1 MCLKEVVCPSE
12 KPHYYLRSFL
22 KKMQKHGLAKQTFII
37 YLQLIIIGENNKA
50 LIMKWLYSFSL
61 ISETLMLHQV
71 FTMFPDISDPQ
82 LFVASNSHLPS
93 REMWFR
99 EMWVVL
105 REGHLT
111 WLSPANSATALSDL
125 YFPKWLSQL
134 VFWNII

>member
-1 MCLKEVVCPSE
+1 MRLKEVVCSSE

-22 KKMQKHGLAKQTFII
+22 KEMQKQGLAKQTFII
-37 YLQLIIIGENNKA
+37 YLQRIIIEKNNKA
-50 LIMKWLYSFSL
+50 LIVKWLDSFSL
-61 ISETLMLHQV
+61 ISETLMLYQV

-82 LFVASNSHLPS
+82 LFVASSSHLPS

-111 WLSPANSATALSDL
+111 WLSPANLAISLNDL
-125 YFPKWLSQL
+125 YLPKWLSQL
-134 VFWNII
+134 VFQNII